1 MPHRPRHH
9 HGHEK
14 PILVVTGMTREA
26 ACLGRDGVDALC
38 SGADGRFLRSAL
50 HDKARNQ
57 YAAVVSFGL
66 AGGLCPSLRPGD
78 AVIGARVVDEMGA
91 IETHAHFSEVLH
103 QGFGDAGVRAQR
115 GAVAGVD
122 APAMTVARK
131 SELRRSSNAIAVD
144 MESHIAG
151 AFAQAMGLPFAIV
164 RVACDPAERALPPL
178 AARAIKPNG
187 GVHLP
192 LVLRELVRE
201 PRQLKDLIR
210 AGVDSGA
217 AFATLRRCGG
227 LLGPLFGLVRA

>member
-1 MPHRPRHH
+1 MPHRRRRHH
-9 HGHEK
+9 VHER

-26 ACLGRDGVDALC
+26 ACLCRDGVETLC
-38 SGADGRFLRSAL
+38 SGADPRFLRSVL
-50 HDKARNQ
+50 HDRAGNQ
-57 YAAVVSFGL
+57 YAAVVSFGV

-78 AVIGARVVDEMGA
+78 AVLGTLVVHETGA
-91 IETHAHFSEVLH
+91 IETHAHFSDVLH
-103 QGFGDAGVRAQR
+103 QGFTDAGVRTQK

-122 APAMTVARK
+122 APAMSAAGK
-131 SELRRSSNAIAVD
+131 SELRRSSSAIAVD

-187 GVHLP
+187 GVDLP
-192 LVLRELVRE
+192 HVLRELARE
-201 PRQLKDLIR
+201 PRQLKSLFL
-210 AGVDSGA
+210 AGADSGA
-217 AFATLRRCGG
+217 AFSTLRRCGG